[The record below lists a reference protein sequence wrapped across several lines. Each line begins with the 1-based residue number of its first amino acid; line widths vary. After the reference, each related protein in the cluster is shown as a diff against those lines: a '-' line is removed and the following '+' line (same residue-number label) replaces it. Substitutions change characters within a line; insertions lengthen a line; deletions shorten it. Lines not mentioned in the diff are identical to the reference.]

1 MRFAVLTVIFPE
13 IKVFFSEFIQS
24 LRNQSD
30 QDFQL
35 IIVNDKCCLSDFDL
49 SGFQY
54 SILPNSGSIAKNR
67 EILIHEAIEQK
78 YEWIIFADADDWF
91 ESNRIEVI
99 RGLIPYYDI
108 IANEIVPFSG
118 IHYSHTKFE
127 KTLGKFCS
135 IDLNFIRDKNLF
147 GLSNTAFRTHFLEN
161 IDIPLEIIA
170 VDWYLVTKAMQTG
183 ARSCF
188 TAETKT
194 YYRQWDKNIIGI
206 DKVSEKEIKT
216 GVKVKYLHYKNLAE
230 SDSWYTKDLPWL
242 QNLFFNTEN
251 TNFDIYKN
259 KVRKADCVTPFWWQN
274 IKNYDND
281 KISFFE
287 K

>member
-1 MRFAVLTVIFPE
+1 MSIAVLTVIFPE
-13 IKVFFSEFIQS
+13 IKVFFSEFAQS

-30 QDFQL
+30 QDFHL

-54 SILPNSGSIAKNR
+54 SILQHGESIAKNR
-67 EILIHEAIEQK
+67 EILIYEAIKQK
-78 YEWIIFADADDWF
+78 FDWIIFADADDWF

-99 RGLIPYYDI
+99 RGLIPNYDV
-108 IANEIVPFSG
+108 IANEIVPFND
-118 IHYSHTKFE
+118 IHFLENKFE
-127 KTLGKFCS
+127 KILGKFCS

-161 IDIPLEIIA
+161 IDIPVEIIA
-170 VDWYLVTKAMQTG
+170 VDWYLVTKAMQAG

-216 GVKVKYLHYKNLAE
+216 GVKVKYLHYKNLAQN
-230 SDSWYTKDLPWL
+230 DSWYTKDLSWL
-242 QNLFFNTEN
+242 QNLYLNIEN
-251 TNFDIYKN
+251 ANFDIYKN
-259 KVRKADCVTPFWWQN
+259 KVRKAGYVTPFWWQN
-274 IKNYDND
+274 IKNYEDD
-281 KISFFE
+281 
-287 K
+287 